1 MSIYDRDYMR
11 GRGGRG
17 AVADFFGNISAVKAL
32 IFFNV
37 AALVAGAFADRFFGY
52 GTFFSLFDL
61 SWAGLASGRV
71 WTPLTYSFL
80 HAGLAHIA
88 FNMIALYFMGKPLE
102 SWIGTRKFLFVY
114 LCGALGGAALW
125 LLFSVGSPGG
135 LVGASASVM
144 AVFACFCALYP
155 PAPVTFLLFFVLPV
169 SVKPMTMLKI
179 AAALEGVGLLYTL
192 SGGASDIAYAGHLGG
207 MAAGLLS
214 ARAIRGGRLVFLD
227 KLSFKIPAGKSEKNT
242 KSASEYSYRVNI
254 SNSSDLG
261 REVDRI
267 LDKISS
273 EGFASLTE
281 EERQTLADARKAMKR

>member
-1 MSIYDRDYMR
+1 M
-11 GRGGRG
+11 
-17 AVADFFGNISAVKAL
+17 
-32 IFFNV
+32 
-37 AALVAGAFADRFFGY
+37 
-52 GTFFSLFDL
+52 
-61 SWAGLASGRV
+61 
-71 WTPLTYSFL
+71 TYSFL

-102 SWIGTRKFLFVY
+102 SWIGMRKFLFVY

-125 LLFSVGSPGG
+125 LLFSIGSPGG

-155 PAPVTFLLFFVLPV
+155 PVPVTFLLFFVLPV

-214 ARAIRGGRLVFLD
+214 ARAIRGGGLAFLD
-227 KLSFKIPAGKSEKNT
+227 KLSFKIPSRKSEKNT

-254 SNSSDLG
+254 SDSSDLR

-273 EGFASLTE
+273 DGFASLTE
-281 EERQTLADARKAMKR
+281 GERRTLADARKTMKR

>member
-102 SWIGTRKFLFVY
+102 SWIGTR
-114 LCGALGGAALW
+114 
-125 LLFSVGSPGG
+125 
-135 LVGASASVM
+135 
-144 AVFACFCALYP
+144 
-155 PAPVTFLLFFVLPV
+155 
-169 SVKPMTMLKI
+169 
-179 AAALEGVGLLYTL
+179 
-192 SGGASDIAYAGHLGG
+192 
-207 MAAGLLS
+207 
-214 ARAIRGGRLVFLD
+214 
-227 KLSFKIPAGKSEKNT
+227 
-242 KSASEYSYRVNI
+242 
-254 SNSSDLG
+254 
-261 REVDRI
+261 
-267 LDKISS
+267 
-273 EGFASLTE
+273 
-281 EERQTLADARKAMKR
+281 